1 MSETIKDV
9 ALDYIDS
16 ERECN
21 FYAANRKLTLYVYN
35 NQAVDVE
42 SIWKGEDNGKVY
54 LHCGCKEF
62 EADIDIESL
71 SDENQQRVREVLMCV
86 SLSPKEVRNLTEQWK
101 DEPLVFLFR
110 VADVDR
116 EEIDRGM
123 SREECFKRCANYY
136 LLSELGDSWNDTDD
150 DMQCMLDIKST
161 WCYVS
166 RPEKKADEQAKK
178 RDRLMKET
186 IVMLAADIYQTI
198 YDRDDCDG
206 WGQACDDVIR
216 YAEQFEKEL
225 CWQEDD
231 DRDYIVELEK
241 FEKKVLDEIKKEG

>member
-21 FYAANRKLTLYVYN
+21 FYAANRKLTLQVYG
-35 NQAVDVE
+35 QDVDVE

-71 SDENQQRVREVLMCV
+71 STENQERVREVLMCV
-86 SLSPKEVRNLTEQWK
+86 SLSPKEVRKLTEQWK
-101 DEPLVFLFR
+101 DVPLVFLFR

-116 EEIDRGM
+116 EQVDVGM

-136 LLSELGDSWNDTDD
+136 LLSELGDCWNDTDD

-166 RPEKKADEQAKK
+166 MPEKKAEEPWEFDE
-178 RDRLMKET
+178 
-186 IVMLAADIYQTI
+186 LAFIEKYCPMEGGNDYLGWIDDI
-198 YDRDDCDG
+198 CKLLDG
-206 WGQACDDVIR
+206 E
-216 YAEQFEKEL
+216 AEPGDAINLKN
-225 CWQEDD
+225 
-231 DRDYIVELEK
+231 I
-241 FEKKVLDEIKKEG
+241 